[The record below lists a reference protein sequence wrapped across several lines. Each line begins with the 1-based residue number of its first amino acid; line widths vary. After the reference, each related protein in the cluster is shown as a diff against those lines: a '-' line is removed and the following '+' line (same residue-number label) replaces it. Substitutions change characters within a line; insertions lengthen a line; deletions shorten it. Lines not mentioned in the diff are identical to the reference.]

1 MKYAAISAAILV
13 VLVGVGFFITDA
25 IQRSQPGSKIIGVL
39 ETYESPAL
47 GVQIGHPKGWDA
59 QEEGGGLY
67 FVSPKENSADAMRE
81 NVNLIVEILPE
92 RQKLE
97 DYTKN
102 VLMEV
107 ADLKGYKLLDSR
119 SRRLGALAGFGIS
132 YSATIENHDLRFE
145 QVWALKD
152 KKAYILTIAA
162 SPETMPQY
170 ARVFARML
178 KSFKLLPVPVQKQ

>member
-1 MKYAAISAAILV
+1 MRYAAIGAAILV
-13 VLVGVGFFITDA
+13 ILVGSGYFITDA
-25 IQRSQPGSKIIGVL
+25 IRRAEPGSKIIGML
-39 ETYESPAL
+39 ETYESKTL

-59 QEEGGGLY
+59 QEEGGSLY

-81 NVNLIVEILPE
+81 NVNLIVETLPE
-92 RQKLE
+92 RQKLD

-102 VLMEV
+102 VLTEV
-107 ADLKGYKLLDSR
+107 ADLKGYKLLSSR
-119 SRRLGALAGFGIS
+119 SRRLGALAGFGIT
-132 YSATIENHDLRFE
+132 YSATIQNHDLRFE

-178 KSFKLLPVPVQKQ
+178 KSFKLLPAPATP